1 MAVNGKNP
9 QAAVNIRVKS
19 INSEVRGGGGGGG
32 GEGCGWRDPGMGF
45 ANFLHAYL
53 LEKVVKVSVI
63 QSLLTFFAKI

>member
-19 INSEVRGGGGGGG
+19 IYSEVRGG

>member
-1 MAVNGKNP
+1 M
-9 QAAVNIRVKS
+9 
-19 INSEVRGGGGGGG
+19 GGGGWGG